1 VPAIEM
7 CGKFFALDLD
17 YQKGK
22 PYYGGGHERVPP
34 ATGHVTAI
42 DLATGKAAWRYD
54 TAWPMYA
61 GVLATGGGVLFVGNP
76 QGELEALDQKTG
88 RKLWGFRTG
97 SGIVTNPMSFAVDG
111 RQYVAI
117 SSGWSIVPSKAIA
130 GAKLLDAPGQKNVLG
145 STMLFVFAL
154 PEAQRVSEEEPPA
167 QATPTQ
173 AQLGQTRPGESR

>member
-1 VPAIEM
+1 
-7 CGKFFALDLD
+7 
-17 YQKGK
+17 
-22 PYYGGGHERVPP
+22 
-34 ATGHVTAI
+34 
-42 DLATGKAAWRYD
+42 
-54 TAWPMYA
+54 MYA

-88 RKLWGFRTG
+88 RKLWGFKTG

-130 GAKLLDAPGQKNVLG
+130 GAKLLDTPGQKTVLG

-154 PEAQRVSEEEPPA
+154 PETKRVSIEGSEAQRTAEAA
-167 QATPTQ
+167 QRDSPQ
-173 AQLGQTRPGESR
+173 SDRPQ